1 LEEVNL
7 MDKNSIDLIESGAP
21 DATVRN
27 QNNKLGRDF
36 ELDAYSIEEF
46 CRRHSLSRGTYY
58 NMKETGSGP
67 REKRAMGRVLITRE
81 AAREWRQVAA

>member
-1 LEEVNL
+1 
-7 MDKNSIDLIESGAP
+7 MDKSSIDLIDGGAS

-27 QNNKLGRDF
+27 QNDKLGRND

-58 NMKETGSGP
+58 NMKEAGSGP

-81 AAREWRQVAA
+81 SAQDWRLTG